1 MSTETLSSL
10 AHETVEIYARTAK
23 TMVDAYRSTANKA
36 LEEVRSRMGS
46 VGGKEEVEQPV
57 KASLVKV
64 GQQVVVVIGNRV
76 NAFSSAAD
84 DAIDMIAKGT
94 DKALGTFT
102 QAADKFYDAFP
113 GKAGEFFEQVNMPAV
128 RLSRDFAKQVARGAD
143 SIARRVPGARAK
155 HGATDVEAK
164 PAARAAR
171 KAPRRRAAPKRAA
184 KA

>member
-23 TMVDAYRSTANKA
+23 VMVDAYRTTANKA
-36 LEEVRSRMGS
+36 LEEVSARLGQ

-57 KASLVKV
+57 KSSLVKV
-64 GQQVVVVIGNRV
+64 GKQVVVVIGNRV
-76 NAFSSAAD
+76 DAFSSAAD
-84 DAIDMIAKGT
+84 DAIEMIAKGT

-113 GKAGEFFEQVNMPAV
+113 GKAGEFFEQVNLPAV

-143 SIARRVPGARAK
+143 TIARRAPGARAK

-164 PAARAAR
+164 PVRAAR

>member
-23 TMVDAYRSTANKA
+23 TMVDAYRITANKT
-36 LEEVRSRMGS
+36 LEDVRMRLGK

-57 KASLVKV
+57 RSSLMKV
-64 GQQVVVVIGNRV
+64 GQQVVVVFGNRV
-76 NAFSSAAD
+76 DALTSAAD

-113 GKAGEFFEQVNMPAV
+113 GKAGEFFEQVNLPAV
-128 RLSRDFAKQVARGAD
+128 RLSRDLAKQVARGAD
-143 SIARRVPGARAK
+143 SLAKRVPGARAK

-164 PAARAAR
+164 PARAAR
-171 KAPRRRAAPKRAA
+171 QAPRRRAAPKRAA